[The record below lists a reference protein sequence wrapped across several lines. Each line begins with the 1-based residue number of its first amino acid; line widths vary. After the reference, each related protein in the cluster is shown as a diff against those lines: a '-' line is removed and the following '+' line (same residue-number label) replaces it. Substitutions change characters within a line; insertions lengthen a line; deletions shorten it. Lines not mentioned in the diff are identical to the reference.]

1 MACTALT
8 KGRGLDCNR
17 ISGGIKYVYLG
28 VYDQFDAPIE
38 TTGIVVVN
46 SEVTDIDMLVD
57 GVQNTLYRYTMPLGV
72 ANLTETIVGSR
83 ENGTIYYTPT
93 LNVILNRLTKED
105 QNEIKL
111 LGSTKVVAFAQLNAT
126 LSTGGASDGHDVII
140 ALGVEN
146 GLQLNA
152 GSMDSGAAWG
162 DRSGYTL
169 NFDGME
175 QNPFPM
181 VADYTTVPF
190 DNAGF
195 EIGTIVNS

>member
-17 ISGGIKYVYLG
+17 ISGGIKYVYFG

-38 TTGIVVVN
+38 TTGIVVVD
-46 SEVTDIDMLVD
+46 SVVTDIEMGGGFSLF
-57 GVQNTLYRYTMPLGV
+57 RYTMPLGV
-72 ANLTETIVGSR
+72 ASATETIVGSR

-93 LNVILNRLTKED
+93 LSVILNRLTKED
-105 QNEIKL
+105 QNQIKL

-126 LSTGGASDGHDVII
+126 LSTGGASDAHDVII

-152 GSMDSGAAWG
+152 GTMDSGAAWG

-169 NFDGME
+169 TFDGME

-195 EIGTIVNS
+195 DIPGGIVTS